1 MIAETSFQADRI
13 QSELVSYPSRGRG
26 RIVAYLD
33 REPGAPAD
41 RPWVVMAPKYGE
53 TKKNNLK
60 LAYLLAA
67 NGLNVLR
74 FDLTNHVG
82 ESDGRMEDFTMPG
95 AVEDLLSSLDY
106 LGREHG
112 GREFVVVSSSLSSR
126 CAIRAAVLDRRIVKL
141 VCIVGVVNLH
151 ATLAEVYREDIFGTF
166 LDGRRW
172 GVTDILGFDIN
183 GVTFLSTAVEAKL
196 HDLDGT
202 IADVGRL
209 KVPLVYF
216 FAERDTWVRYDEV
229 KRVFAG
235 RPQVALVPI
244 KGAMH
249 EVRENP
255 RAADEVFQQ
264 VVWACRETGPLP
276 AGGMALTLPDNRLV
290 LAQNRR
296 ERERLKRAEPAAE
309 AESEFWAAYL
319 TKFSLL
325 EKSEDY
331 RAYLEL
337 VGRLIGPLPPGALVL
352 DAGCGNG
359 LFGLWVLR
367 EALERRPTASVLP
380 PVYVGLDLTAAGLAD
395 ASGRHAAVRA
405 HHAQRRGPRAAGP
418 PPGLAYGLAD
428 FEQLAPDG
436 APPEPLPFAD
446 NCFDVIC
453 CSLVLSYLKQP
464 QALLRELQRVLR
476 PSGTLVL
483 SSMKPFC
490 DMSVIYRDFISQ
502 QVTAEDVEAARNLL
516 RAAGHIK
523 LKEEKGYYAFFSEE
537 ELAEL
542 TRAAGLRVASV
553 HRSLGDQANV
563 IKALK

>member
-26 RIVAYLD
+26 RIVAFID
-33 REPGAPAD
+33 RAADAAAD

-67 NGLNVLR
+67 NGVNVLR

-95 AVEDLLSSLDY
+95 AVEDLISSLDY
-106 LGREHG
+106 LDREHG
-112 GREFVVVSSSLSSR
+112 VSESVVVSSSLSSR
-126 CAIRAAVLDRRIVKL
+126 CAIRAAVLDRRITKL

-151 ATLAEVYREDIFGTF
+151 ATLREVYREDIFGTF

-172 GVTDILGFDIN
+172 GLTDILGFDIN

-202 IADVGRL
+202 IEDVARL
-209 KVPLVYF
+209 RVPLVYF
-216 FAERDTWVRYDEV
+216 CAERDTWVSYDEV
-229 KRVFAG
+229 QRVFAG
-235 RPQVALVPI
+235 RPQCTLVPI

-264 VVWACRETGPLP
+264 VVWSCREAGPFP
-276 AGGMALTLPDNRLV
+276 AGGVKLEAPDNRLL

-296 ERERLKRAEPAAE
+296 ERERLQRVEPATE
-309 AESEFWAAYL
+309 PESEFWANYL

-325 EKSEDY
+325 EKSNDY

-337 VGRLIGPLPPGALVL
+337 VGRLCGSLPPGALVL

-367 EALERRPTASVLP
+367 ESLERRPAVAVLP

-395 ASGRHAAVRA
+395 ASGRHAAVRL
-405 HHAQRRGPRAAGP
+405 HHAQRRGPRAAGA
-418 PPGLAYGLAD
+418 PPGLAYGLID
-428 FEQLAPDG
+428 FEQLAPGD
-436 APPEPLPFAD
+436 APPVPLPFAD
-446 NCFDVIC
+446 DCFDVIC

-476 PSGTLVL
+476 PGGSLVL

-502 QVTAEDVEAARNLL
+502 QVTIQDVEAARNLL
-516 RAAGHIK
+516 RAAGNIK

-537 ELAEL
+537 ELAAL
-542 TRAAGLRVASV
+542 TVAAGLRVASV

-563 IKALK
+563 IKAVK

>member
-33 REPGAPAD
+33 REPDAPAD

-67 NGLNVLR
+67 NRLNVLR

-95 AVEDLLSSLDY
+95 AVEDLISSLDY
-106 LGREHG
+106 LDREHG
-112 GREFVVVSSSLSSR
+112 AQEFVVVSSSLSSR
-126 CAIRAAVLDRRIVKL
+126 CAIRAGVLDRRIVKL

-151 ATLAEVYREDIFGTF
+151 ATLREVYREDIFGTF

-183 GVTFLSTAVEAKL
+183 GVTFLSTAVDAKL

-202 IADVGRL
+202 IEDVARL
-209 KVPLVYF
+209 RAPLVYF
-216 FAERDTWVRYDEV
+216 CAERDTWVDYDEV
-229 KRVFAG
+229 QRVFAG
-235 RPQVALVPI
+235 RPQCTLVPI
-244 KGAMH
+244 RGAMH

-255 RAADEVFQQ
+255 RAAEEVFQQ
-264 VVWACRETGPLP
+264 VVWACREAGPFP
-276 AGGMALTLPDNRLV
+276 AGGAPLKSPDSRLV

-296 ERERLKRAEPAAE
+296 ERERLRRVEPAAE

-325 EKSEDY
+325 EKSDDY
-331 RAYLEL
+331 RTYLEL
-337 VGRLIGPLPPGALVL
+337 IGRLCGALPPGALVL

-359 LFGLWVLR
+359 LFGLWVLH
-367 EALERRPTASVLP
+367 EALERRPAAAVLP
-380 PVYVGLDLTAAGLAD
+380 PVYVGLDLTAAGLSD
-395 ASGRHAAVRA
+395 ASGRHAAVRLD
-405 HHAQRRGPRAAGP
+405 HARRRGPRPAGA

-428 FEQLAPDG
+428 FDRLAPEAA
-436 APPEPLPFAD
+436 APPLPFAD
-446 NCFDVIC
+446 GCFDVIC

-476 PSGTLVL
+476 PGGVLVV

-502 QVTAEDVEAARNLL
+502 QVTTEDVEAARNLL

-537 ELAEL
+537 ELAAL
-542 TRAAGLRVASV
+542 TAAAGLRVASV

-563 IKALK
+563 IKAVK

>member
-13 QSELVSYPSRGRG
+13 QSELVSYPSHGRG
-26 RIVAYLD
+26 RIVAFID
-33 REPGAPAD
+33 RAADGPAD

-95 AVEDLLSSLDY
+95 AVEDLLSSLDF
-106 LGREHG
+106 LERTHG
-112 GREFVVVSSSLSSR
+112 ADRVVVVSSSLSSR

-151 ATLAEVYREDIFGTF
+151 ATLREVYREDIFGTF
-166 LDGRRW
+166 LDGRHW
-172 GVTDILGFDIN
+172 GITDILGFDIN
-183 GVTFLSTAVEAKL
+183 GVTFLGTAVEAKL
-196 HDLDGT
+196 HDLEGT
-202 IADVGRL
+202 IEDVARL
-209 KVPLVYF
+209 RVPLVYF
-216 FAERDTWVRYDEV
+216 CAERDTWVSYDEV
-229 KRVFAG
+229 QRVFAG
-235 RPQVALVPI
+235 RPQCTLVPI

-264 VVWACRETGPLP
+264 VVWACRQAEPFP
-276 AGGMALTLPDNRLV
+276 ADGIKLIQPDNRLV
-290 LAQNRR
+290 LQQNRR
-296 ERERLKRAEPAAE
+296 ERERLKRMEPATE
-309 AESEFWAAYL
+309 PESAFWANYL

-325 EKSEDY
+325 EKSDDY
-331 RAYLEL
+331 RAYVEL
-337 VGRLIGPLPPGALVL
+337 VGRLFGPLPPGALVL

-367 EALERRPTASVLP
+367 EALERRPALTVLP

-395 ASGRHAAVRA
+395 ASARHAAVRA
-405 HHAQRRGPRAAGP
+405 RHAQLRGARPAGA
-418 PPGLAYGLAD
+418 PPGLAYGLTD
-428 FEQLAPDG
+428 FEQLAPEG
-436 APPEPLPFAD
+436 TPPVRLAFAD
-446 NCFDVIC
+446 ACFDVIC
-453 CSLVLSYLKQP
+453 CSLVLSYLKRP

-476 PSGTLVL
+476 PGGSLVL

-502 QVTAEDVEAARNLL
+502 QVTDRDVEAARNLL
-516 RAAGHIK
+516 RAAGSIK
-523 LKEEKGYYAFFSEE
+523 LKEEKGYYAFFSEQ
-537 ELAEL
+537 ELAAMTE
-542 TRAAGLRVASV
+542 AAGLRVASV

-563 IKALK
+563 IKAVK